1 MYDSFYWT
9 TTGLAAT
16 RPDLYQV
23 QYTGSLPLDYNT
35 GTHLGKKTFAFND
48 LTTEWRI
55 NNINLGVDDFTLEG
69 WGRPHTIVPPFDNVG
84 FCGLALLWNYEGTED
99 PAAFNVIAL
108 ELGFNRN
115 YPSNSYLY
123 INATGVGGLSST
135 VDLGTAEQ
143 GWQHVCVQRIDGVE
157 YLHHNGVP
165 VTEFTPFGAPLPS
178 FRPISGNAYIRVT
191 ASSFNVPGSQYGQ
204 IRLAPGKAV
213 YGPGAFRL
221 PVCPFT
227 HK

>member
-1 MYDSFYWT
+1 MYDAFYWT

-23 QYTGSLPLDYNT
+23 LYTGSLPLAYST
-35 GTHLGKKTFAFND
+35 GTHLGKKTFAFNN
-48 LTTEWRI
+48 LTTDWRI
-55 NNINLGVDDFTLEG
+55 NNINLGTDNFTLEA
-69 WGRPHTIVPPFDNVG
+69 WGRPHTIVPPFNNVG
-84 FCGLALLWNYEGTED
+84 FCGLALFWNYAGAT
-99 PAAFNVIAL
+99 NVISL

-115 YPSNSYLY
+115 FPSNSYLY
-123 INATGVGGLSST
+123 INGAGTGGEST
-135 VDLGTAEQ
+135 TVNLGVAEQ
-143 GWQHVCVQRIDGVE
+143 GWQHVCLQRIDGLE
-157 YLHHNGVP
+157 YFHHNGVP
-165 VTEFTPFGAPLPS
+165 VTNFIPFGTPVPA
-178 FRPISGNAYIRVT
+178 FRPIGVDAYIRVT
-191 ASSFNVPGSQYGQ
+191 VSSFNVPGSQYGQ